1 MEGGDMSEKAA
12 SGEDD
17 LLNDPEFLRF
27 FQEYDTEGIAAS
39 GAIPEGHDG
48 PYVPSVEELVQAIR
62 EGTDARLRAI
72 RAREKIATERAPSLI
87 EPEKGAQ

>member
-1 MEGGDMSEKAA
+1 MSEQAA
-12 SGEDD
+12 SSEDE

-27 FQEYDTEGIAAS
+27 FHENDTEAVAAS

-48 PYVPSVEELVQAIR
+48 PYVPSAEELVQAIR

-72 RAREKIATERAPSLI
+72 RARAKIATERAGSLI
-87 EPEKGAQ
+87 EPDEGAS